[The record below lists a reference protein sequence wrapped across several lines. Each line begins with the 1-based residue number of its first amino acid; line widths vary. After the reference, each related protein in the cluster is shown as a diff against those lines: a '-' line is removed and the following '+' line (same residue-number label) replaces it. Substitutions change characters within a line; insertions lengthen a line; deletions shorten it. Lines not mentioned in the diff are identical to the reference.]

1 MTHEEKNKKALFDP
15 DDYSA
20 LQDFLGGY
28 LHEDFIEEY
37 GSAAEALRTFLSDA
51 SGDEIQNVKEEWQR
65 FRAFLEDRPFSES
78 QSALYRLGAAWQ
90 PIAATLVPTKK
101 TTSPP
106 ISGGSS
112 GRSRRSDGASN
123 Y

>member
-1 MTHEEKNKKALFDP
+1 MTHEEKNKKAPFDP

-78 QSALYRLGAAWQ
+78 QSALHRLGAAWQ
-90 PIAATLVPTKK
+90 PTNGAELAVLDEIL
-101 TTSPP
+101 
-106 ISGGSS
+106 
-112 GRSRRSDGASN
+112 SRTQP
-123 Y
+123 